1 MTTESARCKPPNMSR
16 RLTRFSWRLTRTNAS
31 SCDLSLRQDHIK
43 WISAVQRS
51 RKNALTVFLASVLS
65 LVILQPLAAQSQS
78 GCDPST
84 SYCGGTGSGAQ
95 IQLPSLQQQTTV
107 PGATQTQQNP
117 YGAGGASGANSNIY
131 TGPVQ
136 SMDLQPVP
144 NYVDNLNG
152 LGGRSEGTS
161 ARSYPLY
168 YQRFFA
174 PDQPTDFQRMV
185 YASVGQM
192 LPLYGAK
199 LFLQS
204 PSTFAPVDQVPV
216 TSNYVVGQGDQLLIR
231 VWGQINFNAE
241 VTVDREGMVYVPH
254 VGAIHVG
261 GLPYGDL
268 EKQVRA
274 GVGRI
279 YKNFDVSVNL
289 GQLHPIRIFVTG
301 QARYPGSYTV
311 SSLSTLVSAI
321 FATGGPAPQGSLRH
335 ILLRRNG
342 ATIADFD
349 MYDLLVNGDK
359 SHDVGLLPGDVV
371 YFPPAGPQVA
381 VYGSVRSPAIYELK
395 DAKETSTL
403 GDVLTDAGGLTSTA
417 SLSRASLERIDQDQ
431 HQRAEDVVLNAAGK
445 STPMRDGD
453 VVRVLPIS
461 PSFDKTVTVRGNV
474 ADPGRFGWHPGMKLS
489 ELLPNSESLV
499 TRDYWQKR
507 NQLGLPTPVFQPDY
521 AQRFTAYRQTQAESQ
536 RQYFLYLQ
544 RDQEKRLYDQQQAT
558 QSAQQGQGS
567 TGAYGTGS
575 AASATAPSSD
585 LNAQT
590 ATSNNNAYGSSGS
603 EAPPPEEQLPG
614 TVPNQL
620 PQNNQATIPRNNTIG
635 GGSLADE
642 QRMARTENTSTARY
656 LNDVSLMAPEIDW
669 SYAVIERMDP
679 VTLKTSLIP
688 FDLGKLVREH
698 DPSQDLAVEPHD
710 VITIFSQADILV
722 PQSQQTKLIRI
733 EGEVEHAG
741 IYSAEPGET
750 LRHLIGRAG
759 GLTPNAYLFGAELTR
774 ESTRIV
780 QQQRLDDYVTQLE
793 LATDRSGAA
802 SAAGAIS
809 PTDQTANAA
818 SLAATQL
825 LITRLRQL
833 RASGRVVL
841 SLAPDADS
849 VDNLPNLPLQD
860 GDRFIVPPKPSSVNV
875 VGAVYEQSSFLFDSQ
890 RRVFGY
896 MKQAGGANRDADSKH
911 AFVIRADGSVMS
923 RESAKTFWGN
933 EFDQAR
939 IHPGDTI
946 VVPEKTYRGN
956 GIRTLLNFSQLFSSI
971 ALGAGALAVITN

>member
-1 MTTESARCKPPNMSR
+1 MSQ
-16 RLTRFSWRLTRTNAS
+16 RLTRLSWRLTRTDAS
-31 SCDLSLRQDHIK
+31 SCDLSLRKDHVK
-43 WISAVQRS
+43 WISAVQRN
-51 RKNALTVFLASVLS
+51 RKNALTVFLACALS
-65 LVILQPLAAQSQS
+65 LVALQPLAAQSQG
-78 GCDPST
+78 GCDPTT
-84 SYCGGTGSGAQ
+84 SYCGGSSGSGQQ
-95 IQLPSLQQQTTV
+95 IQLPSLQQGAV
-107 PGATQTQQNP
+107 PGATPTQQNP
-117 YGAGGASGANSNIY
+117 YGTGGGSAGGTNIY
-131 TGPVQ
+131 TGPAQ

-152 LGGRSEGTS
+152 LGGRAEATN

-192 LPLYGAK
+192 LPIYGAK

-216 TSNYVVGQGDQLLIR
+216 TSNYVVGPGDQLLIR
-231 VWGQINFNAE
+231 VWGQMNFNAE

-254 VGAIHVG
+254 VGAIRVG
-261 GLPYGDL
+261 GIPYSDL
-268 EKQVRA
+268 QQQVRS

-359 SHDVGLLPGDVV
+359 SHDVPLLPGDVI
-371 YFPPAGPQVA
+371 YFPPVGPQVA

-395 DAKETSTL
+395 DAKEASTL

-417 SLSRASLERIDQDQ
+417 SLSRASLERIDPEQQ

-445 STPMRDGD
+445 STPLRDGD
-453 VVRVLPIS
+453 IVRVLPIS
-461 PSFDKTVTVRGNV
+461 PSFEKTVTVRGNV

-507 NQLGLPTPVFQPDY
+507 NQLGLPSPVFQPDY
-521 AQRFTAYRQTQAESQ
+521 AQRFTAYRQNQAESQ
-536 RQYFLYLQ
+536 RQYLIYLQ
-544 RDQEKRLYDQQQAT
+544 RDQQKRLSDQQQAA
-558 QSAQQGQGS
+558 QSAQQGQG
-567 TGAYGTGS
+567 TGAAGTAGT
-575 AASATAPSSD
+575 ASATAPSSD
-585 LNAQT
+585 PNAQG
-590 ATSNNNAYGSSGS
+590 ATSTNNVYGSSSGDM
-603 EAPPPEEQLPG
+603 PPPDEQLPG
-614 TVPNQL
+614 TIPNQL
-620 PQNNQATIPRNNTIG
+620 PQNSQTTIPRDNTIG
-635 GGSLADE
+635 GGSLADQ
-642 QRMARTENTSTARY
+642 QRMARTENTSPARY

-679 VTLKTSLIP
+679 VSLKTSLIP
-688 FDLGKLVREH
+688 FDLGKLVRDH

-750 LRHLIGRAG
+750 LRHLIERAG

-793 LATDRSGAA
+793 LTTDRSAAA

-833 RASGRVVL
+833 RASGRLVL
-841 SLAPDADS
+841 ALAPDANS
-849 VDNLPNLPLQD
+849 VGNLPNLPLQD

-875 VGAVYEQSSFLFDSQ
+875 VGAVYEQSSFLFDPQ
-890 RRVFGY
+890 RRIFGY
-896 MKQAGGANRDADSKH
+896 MKQAGGANRDADKKH
-911 AFVIRADGSVMS
+911 SFVIRADGSVFS
-923 RESAKTFWGN
+923 RDSAKTFWGN
-933 EFDQAR
+933 EFDQAH

>member
-1 MTTESARCKPPNMSR
+1 MSQ

-31 SCDLSLRQDHIK
+31 SCDLSLRKDHAK
-43 WISAVQRS
+43 WISAVHRG
-51 RKNALTVFLASVLS
+51 RKNALTVFLASALAIAVL
-65 LVILQPLAAQSQS
+65 LPLSARAQN
-78 GCDPST
+78 GCDPTT
-84 SYCGGTGSGAQ
+84 SYCGGSSGTGQQ
-95 IQLPSLQQQTTV
+95 IQLPSLQQSTV
-107 PGATQTQQNP
+107 PGATPTQQNP
-117 YGAGGASGANSNIY
+117 YGTGGGSSSGGSIY
-131 TGPVQ
+131 SGPVQ
-136 SMDLQPVP
+136 SIDLQPVP
-144 NYVDNLNG
+144 NYIDNLNG
-152 LGGRSEGTS
+152 LGGRTEATNS
-161 ARSYPLY
+161 RSYPLY

-174 PDQPTDFQRMV
+174 PDQPTEFQRMV

-192 LPLYGAK
+192 LPIYGAK

-216 TSNYVVGQGDQLLIR
+216 TSNYLVGPGDQLLIR
-231 VWGQINFNAE
+231 VWGQMNFNAE

-261 GLPYGDL
+261 GFPYSDL
-268 EKQVRA
+268 QQQVRA

-359 SHDVGLLPGDVV
+359 SHDVPLLPGDVI
-371 YFPPAGPQVA
+371 YFPPTGPQVA

-403 GDVLTDAGGLTSTA
+403 EDVLLDAGGLTSTA
-417 SLSRASLERIDQDQ
+417 SLSRASLERIDAEQ

-445 STPMRDGD
+445 GTPMRDGD
-453 VVRVLPIS
+453 IIRVLPIS

-474 ADPGRFGWHPGMKLS
+474 ADPGRFAWHPGMKLS

-507 NQLGLPTPVFQPDY
+507 NQLGLPSPIFQPDY

-544 RDQEKRLYDQQQAT
+544 RDQEKRLYDQQQAAQNAQS
-558 QSAQQGQGS
+558 QSAAG
-567 TGAYGTGS
+567 GAGTTT
-575 AASATAPSSD
+575 SATAPSSD

-590 ATSNNNAYGSSGS
+590 GTSGNNAYGSSS
-603 EAPPPEEQLPG
+603 SDVPPPEEQLPG
-614 TVPNQL
+614 TVPNQP
-620 PQNNQATIPRNNTIG
+620 PQMNQNTVPRNNTIG

-750 LRHLIGRAG
+750 LRHLIERAG

-793 LATDRSGAA
+793 LATDRAGAA

-809 PTDQTANAA
+809 PTDQTANAQ

-841 SLAPDADS
+841 ALAPDADS
-849 VDNLPNLPLQD
+849 VDNLPNLPLLD

-896 MKQAGGANRDADSKH
+896 MKQAGGANRDADRKH

-923 RESAKTFWGN
+923 RDSAKTFWGN

-946 VVPEKTYRGN
+946 VVPERTYRGN

>member
-1 MTTESARCKPPNMSR
+1 M
-16 RLTRFSWRLTRTNAS
+16 
-31 SCDLSLRQDHIK
+31 
-43 WISAVQRS
+43 V
-51 RKNALTVFLASVLS
+51 V
-65 LVILQPLAAQSQS
+65 LQPAPAFGQS

-84 SYCGGTGSGAQ
+84 SFCGGTGSGG
-95 IQLPSLQQQTTV
+95 IQLPGLGNSTV
-107 PGATQTQQNP
+107 PGATPAEQNP
-117 YGAGGASGANSNIY
+117 YGTSGGYSGNGTYAG
-131 TGPVQ
+131 PQQ

-144 NYVDNLNG
+144 NYVDNLNV
-152 LGGRSEGTS
+152 LGGRTEG
-161 ARSYPLY
+161 ANAHSYPLY
-168 YQRFFA
+168 YQRFFS

-185 YASVGQM
+185 YASVGQL
-192 LPLYGAK
+192 LPIYGAK

-216 TSNYVVGQGDQLLIR
+216 TSNYVVGPGDQLLIR
-231 VWGQINFNAE
+231 VWGQMNFNAE

-261 GLPYGDL
+261 GVPYSDL
-268 EKQVRA
+268 QQQVRN

-301 QARYPGSYTV
+301 QARYPGSFTV

-342 ATIADFD
+342 TTIANFD
-349 MYDLLVNGDK
+349 MYDLLVSGDK
-359 SHDVGLLPGDVV
+359 SHDVPLLPGDVI
-371 YFPPAGPQVA
+371 YFPPVGPQVA
-381 VYGSVRSPAIYELK
+381 VYGSVQSPAIYELSGS
-395 DAKETSTL
+395 KETSTL
-403 GDVLTDAGGLTSTA
+403 GDVLMDAGGLTNTA
-417 SLSRASLERIDQDQ
+417 SLSRASLERIDAEQ
-431 HQRAEDVVLNAAGK
+431 HPHVEDVALNTAGRD
-445 STPMRDGD
+445 TPMRDGD
-453 VVRVLPIS
+453 IVRVLPIS

-474 ADPGRFGWHPGMKLS
+474 ADPGRFAWHAGMKLS

-507 NQLGLPTPVFQPDY
+507 NQLGLPTPLFQPDY
-521 AQRFTAYRQTQAESQ
+521 AQRFTAYRQAQAENQ
-536 RQYFLYLQ
+536 RQYLLSLQ
-544 RDQEKRLYDQQQAT
+544 RDQEKQ
-558 QSAQQGQGS
+558 QQGQTAGGA
-567 TGAYGTGS
+567 TGAG
-575 AASATAPSSD
+575 ATQDITLPSTD
-585 LNAQT
+585 PNAQT
-590 ATSNNNAYGSSGS
+590 ATTSSNNANGSSS
-603 EAPPPEEQLPG
+603 NSDIMSPEVQLPG
-614 TVPNQL
+614 TIPNQL
-620 PQNNQATIPRNNTIG
+620 PENSQTTIPRNNTIG

-679 VTLKTSLIP
+679 VSLKTTLIP
-688 FDLGKLVREH
+688 FDLGKLVRDH

-710 VITIFSQADILV
+710 VITVFSQADILV
-722 PQSQQTKLIRI
+722 PESQQTKLIRI

-750 LRHLIGRAG
+750 LRHLIERAG

-793 LATDRSGAA
+793 LATDRAGAA

-825 LITRLRQL
+825 LIARLRQL

-841 SLAPDADS
+841 SLTPDADS
-849 VDNLPNLPLQD
+849 VDSLPNLPLLD

-896 MKQAGGANRDADSKH
+896 LKQAGGANRDADNKH

-923 RESAKTFWGN
+923 RDSAKTFWGN

-939 IHPGDTI
+939 VHPGDTI

>member
-1 MTTESARCKPPNMSR
+1 MSQ
-16 RLTRFSWRLTRTNAS
+16 RLTRFSWRLTRTHAS
-31 SCDLSLRQDHIK
+31 SCDLSLRKDHIK
-43 WISAVQRS
+43 WVSAIQRS
-51 RKNALTVFLASVLS
+51 RKNALTVFLASALF
-65 LVILQPLAAQSQS
+65 LVVLQPLAAQSQS
-78 GCDPST
+78 GCDPTT
-84 SYCGGTGSGAQ
+84 SYCGGSSGTGQQ
-95 IQLPSLQQQTTV
+95 IQLPSLQQNNTL
-107 PGATQTQQNP
+107 PGATPTQQNP
-117 YGAGGASGANSNIY
+117 YGNGGGGSAGSSNIY
-131 TGPVQ
+131 AGPVQ

-144 NYVDNLNG
+144 NYIDNLNG
-152 LGGRSEGTS
+152 LGGRTEGTN

-192 LPLYGAK
+192 LPIYGAK

-216 TSNYVVGQGDQLLIR
+216 TSNYVVGPGDQLLIR
-231 VWGQINFNAE
+231 VWGQMNFNAE

-254 VGAIHVG
+254 VGAIRVG
-261 GLPYGDL
+261 GFPYSDL
-268 EKQVRA
+268 QQQVRA

-349 MYDLLVNGDK
+349 MYDLLVSGDK

-371 YFPPAGPQVA
+371 YFPPVGPQVA
-381 VYGSVRSPAIYELK
+381 VYGSVNSPAIYELK

-403 GDVLTDAGGLTSTA
+403 GDVLTEAGGLTNTA
-417 SLSRASLERIDQDQ
+417 SLSRASLERIDAEQ
-431 HQRAEDVVLNAAGK
+431 HQRVEDVVLNAAGQG
-445 STPMRDGD
+445 TPMRDGD
-453 VVRVLPIS
+453 IVRVLTIS

-507 NQLGLPTPVFQPDY
+507 NQLGLPSPVFQPDY
-521 AQRFTAYRQTQAESQ
+521 AQRFTAYRQNQAESQ

-544 RDQEKRLYDQQQAT
+544 RDQERRLSDQQQAA
-558 QSAQQGQGS
+558 QSAQQGQG
-567 TGAYGTGS
+567 TAGAGGTGGT
-575 AASATAPSSD
+575 ANATAPSPN
-585 LNAQT
+585 LNAQ
-590 ATSNNNAYGSSGS
+590 ATSSNSNAYGNSNSDLP
-603 EAPPPEEQLPG
+603 PPPEEQQPG
-614 TVPNQL
+614 TIPNQL
-620 PQNNQATIPRNNTIG
+620 PQNNQTVNPHANTIG
-635 GGSLADE
+635 GGSLADQ

-750 LRHLIGRAG
+750 LRHLIERAG

-841 SLAPDADS
+841 ALAPDAVN

-875 VGAVYEQSSFLFDSQ
+875 VGAVYEQSSFLFDPQ

-896 MKQAGGANRDADSKH
+896 MKQAGGANRDADNKH

-923 RESAKTFWGN
+923 RDSAKTFWGN
-933 EFDQAR
+933 EFDQSR

-946 VVPEKTYRGN
+946 VVPERTYRGN